1 MCSTGS
7 LAYPAVL
14 ADGSPSVLNGG
25 CAHQDEYR
33 HCVWLSEAILAD
45 DGFDDGVYIHTG
57 APMPTDTPPVL
68 KLKDLKGFVPPAE
81 EEEEEESSNS
91 SSSSGGGGISL
102 EDAISSL
109 RATYAGHNLVI
120 HGLHGLVADPDPG
133 VKAPAHDALAAMGGG
148 VNKQHSST
156 CEG

>member
-1 MCSTGS
+1 MR
-7 LAYPAVL
+7 
-14 ADGSPSVLNGG
+14 NGG

-33 HCVWLSEAILAD
+33 YCVWLSEATLAD

-68 KLKDLKGFVPPAE
+68 KLKDLKGFVPAA
-81 EEEEEESSNS
+81 EEEEEESSS
-91 SSSSGGGGISL
+91 SSRGGGGISL

-120 HGLHGLVADPDPG
+120 HGLHGLSAHPDPG
-133 VKAPAHDALAAMGGG
+133 VKPPAYNALAAMGGG
-148 VNKQHSST
+148 ANKQHSST
-156 CEG
+156 YEG